1 MILEFRIPLPL
12 KTEEF
17 QVAQLFMV
25 ASASEKVT
33 GGGEGIQ
40 VIKNEPFVFVWS
52 IITSFDNTDGHM
64 GLSEISKTPIP
75 KVKGQYTLKKYI
87 LSSMIPRVVKAMV
100 PAGIF

>member
-25 ASASEKVT
+25 ASASETVT

-40 VIKNEPFVFVWS
+40 IIKNEPYSLF
-52 IITSFDNTDGHM
+52 II
-64 GLSEISKTPIP
+64 
-75 KVKGQYTLKKYI
+75 Y
-87 LSSMIPRVVKAMV
+87 
-100 PAGIF
+100 

>member
-40 VIKNEPFVFVWS
+40 IIKNEPYSLFVVLMS
-52 IITSFDNTDGHM
+52 SFDNTDGHM
-64 GLSEISKTPIP
+64 GLSEISHTPIP
-75 KVKGQYTLKKYI
+75 KVKGQYTLKK
-87 LSSMIPRVVKAMV
+87 
-100 PAGIF
+100 

>member
-40 VIKNEPFVFVWS
+40 VLKNEPY
-52 IITSFDNTDGHM
+52 SFFCCRD
-64 GLSEISKTPIP
+64 
-75 KVKGQYTLKKYI
+75 V
-87 LSSMIPRVVKAMV
+87 
-100 PAGIF
+100 

>member
-1 MILEFRIPLPL
+1 MILEFRIPLPI

-40 VIKNEPFVFVWS
+40 VIKNEPFTFVFCTSSTAS
-52 IITSFDNTDGHM
+52 ITRMAIW
-64 GLSEISKTPIP
+64 
-75 KVKGQYTLKKYI
+75 V
-87 LSSMIPRVVKAMV
+87 
-100 PAGIF
+100 